1 MLELPPS
8 TPVDRPYTNLVN
20 STQYAK
26 NNFRP
31 TKREWKRTMSPQESP
46 SALLRN
52 LKIFW
57 GYESFRHPQLEIC
70 SDALRGCDLIVVAPT
85 GLGKSLCFQ
94 LPAITIDH
102 GVTIVVSPLK
112 ALMAD
117 QVEDLTQRGIK
128 AVQLSEYTTWE
139 QHNEVRKQMKMGHP
153 EIRLLY
159 VTPEMLLSDKHK
171 STFDIAYRQRQI
183 ARLVVDEAHVI
194 TEWGKSFRSKY
205 RELGQFRQKYP
216 GIPITALTA
225 SATLEVRN
233 DIIQTLRIG
242 KGHGQWVLP
251 FNRRN
256 LFYEVRYQGRGY
268 YDDEDRE
275 PQKSTTDDM
284 ADFLLKYRP
293 QAIKRNKAKGINRP
307 CVTGIVYCRTT
318 AACEEVADNL
328 RQRGFTARP
337 YYKNLSQNVKDQ
349 ALAGWKDGSIEC
361 IVATIA
367 FGMGIDQA
375 NVRYVIHYQMPKT
388 FEGYYQETGRAGRDG
403 HISHCLM
410 YYSREDAKY
419 LRGLVEQEDAKN
431 KRNAKFKDGNIDT
444 SKTPSQGLFSF
455 KSLQNHIE
463 KTGQCRHIGICSYF
477 GEKIDHTNAEVKAAY
492 CENMCDVC
500 KNSAA
505 VRKAS
510 MQLTEGV
517 PVASPQ
523 RIDEIAVVT
532 QSVVKSFNGYSSSI
546 EDGRTVPEND
556 LRDLHGTHPS
566 IFDFND
572 EDEDDLEA
580 LGPSAPSRP
589 HALQF
594 RTQALSNSRRSA
606 PLSGSDSTEKPLV
619 PGSSNPLASSRS
631 TNSSVHHNQSSHTPV
646 LERDLSGEERHH
658 QPIRIREIIHIAS
671 GGSPT
676 PSPSA
681 SLPKRRKVGLS
692 RQGSGLS
699 NSLTSS
705 VELENLEKKREVEMQ
720 KIRSRKE
727 REREVALSRIQQ
739 RPEMMSP
746 HVRYLEDSEEGTE
759 SRMKLTRDQR
769 IKAEKMLGSVKPVRD
784 AVGPYACYNAAAGPS
799 VPRRR
804 VSAPDKAFK
813 PPILKSP
820 NKVRSE
826 LLTKLARDKSVT
838 DIGSALQDSLGHGE
852 LAGKLLTFCGK
863 NERGTKRANMLID
876 IARSIER
883 DLADACREDPGAYNN
898 QVTEF
903 RKAVKALRSEEV
915 IEAIIDGEIDAFED
929 GGPGVGYLKA
939 LIRLVKGYTSDR

>member
-1 MLELPPS
+1 MLGLPPS
-8 TPVDRPYTNLVN
+8 TPVDRPYTNLIN

-31 TKREWKRTMSPQESP
+31 TKREWKRTMSPQETP

-57 GYESFRHPQLEIC
+57 GYNSFRHPQLEIC

-117 QVEDLTQRGIK
+117 QVEDLTERGIK
-128 AVQLSEYTTWE
+128 AAQLSEYTTYD

-159 VTPEMLLSDKHK
+159 VTPEMLLGDKHK
-171 STFDIAYRQRQI
+171 STLDIAYRQKQI

-194 TEWGKSFRSKY
+194 TEWGRSFRSKY
-205 RELGQFRQKYP
+205 RELGKFRQKYP

-225 SATLEVRN
+225 SATLDVRN
-233 DIIQTLRIG
+233 DIIETLRIG

-256 LFYEVRYQGRGY
+256 IFYEVRYQGRGSY
-268 YDDEDRE
+268 DDDEDRE
-275 PQKSTTDDM
+275 PQKSTIDDM
-284 ADFLLKYRP
+284 AEFLLKYRP
-293 QAIKRNKAKGINRP
+293 QAMERNKAKGINRP

-328 RQRGFTARP
+328 RQRGFSAKP
-337 YYKNLSQNVKDQ
+337 YYKNLPQSVKDQ

-403 HISHCLM
+403 HVSHCLM

-431 KRNAKFKDGNIDT
+431 KRNAKFKDDNTSNI
-444 SKTPSQGLFSF
+444 PSQGLSSF
-455 KSLQNHIE
+455 KSLQNYVE
-463 KTGQCRHIGICSYF
+463 RVGRCRHIGICSYF
-477 GEKIDHTNAEVKAAY
+477 GEKIDHTNVEVKAAY
-492 CENMCDVC
+492 CEGMCDVC
-500 KNSAA
+500 KNPVA

-523 RIDEIAVVT
+523 RIEEIAVVT
-532 QSVVKSFNGYSSSI
+532 QPAVQPFCGYSS
-546 EDGRTVPEND
+546 EMEGDDPVTEND

-566 IFDFND
+566 IFDFDDDD
-572 EDEDDLEA
+572 EDLEA
-580 LGPSAPSRP
+580 LGPSAPIRP

-594 RTQALSNSRRSA
+594 RTPIALGNKRPA
-606 PLSGSDSTEKPLV
+606 TLSSSHSTGRPLV
-619 PGSSNPLASSRS
+619 PGSSDPHPSSRS
-631 TNSSVHHNQSSHTPV
+631 TNSDTHPIQSSHTPV
-646 LERDLSGEERHH
+646 LERDLSGEQRSR

-681 SLPKRRKVGLS
+681 SLPKRRKLGLS

-699 NSLTSS
+699 NSPTSS
-705 VELENLEKKREVEMQ
+705 ADVESLERARETEMQ
-720 KIRSRKE
+720 KVRARKE
-727 REREVALSRIQQ
+727 REREVALSTIHE

-746 HVRYLEDSEEGTE
+746 HVRYLDDSEEGTE
-759 SRMKLTRDQR
+759 SRLKLTREQR
-769 IKAEKMLGSVKPVRD
+769 MKAEKMLGSVKPVRD
-784 AVGPYACYNAAAGPS
+784 TVGPYACYNAGPS

-820 NKVRSE
+820 NKVRSG
-826 LLTKLARDKSVT
+826 LLTKLVRDKAVT
-838 DIGSALQDSLGHGE
+838 DIGTALKESLGHGG
-852 LAGKLLTFCGK
+852 LAKKVLRFCGK

-876 IARSIER
+876 IARSVER
-883 DLADACREDPGAYNN
+883 DLADGCREDPESYER
-898 QVTEF
+898 QVAAF
-903 RKAVKALRSEEV
+903 RKAVKALRSEEIV
-915 IEAIIDGEIDAFED
+915 EAIVDGEIDAFED

-939 LIRLVKGYTSDR
+939 VIKLVETYN